1 MNFVNQEC
9 SNQIREK
16 PILENALSRYYLY
29 ERKFQKGKMEIK
41 WLYVKIGTNLLENL
55 DKNFQIQTMVRSK
68 TL

>member
-29 ERKFQKGKMEIK
+29 ERKFQKGAGIAKGNTKYRKKGYISSA
-41 WLYVKIGTNLLENL
+41 
-55 DKNFQIQTMVRSK
+55 SK
-68 TL
+68 TSCQS